1 MGMFGGGADEGIL
14 GLFEKETSPLL
25 PMEGWIPGVLETLST
40 MTESSLL
47 SSGGGEKVQIYLPVS
62 LPSTS

>member
-14 GLFEKETSPLL
+14 GLFEDETSPLL
-25 PMEGWIPGVLETLST
+25 SIEGWIPGVLEALST

-47 SSGGGEKVQIYLPVS
+47 SSWGGENVQIY
-62 LPSTS
+62 